1 MAEKQNDFLDI
12 MYNES
17 SEVVKFTLEFW
28 LYECEV
34 SASPSIEEVAQ
45 WRNILAK
52 RGGKFEKYAHFCQ
65 EWLDEE
71 AGNA

>member
-1 MAEKQNDFLDI
+1 MSERNDFLDI

-28 LYECEV
+28 LYECEI
-34 SASPSIEEVAQ
+34 SESPPVAEVRQ
-45 WRNILAK
+45 WRDILAK

-65 EWLDEE
+65 QWLEEE
-71 AGNA
+71 ASDA